1 MTSIRELTERAL
13 EVDETS
19 IMERIQLV
27 LTKRDMVDVKTL
39 ESKQAMMSEH
49 GFSNP
54 LFVSSHSGEGIES
67 LQSVVLDTLFGP
79 KRTLFIHH
87 PQQNQM
93 ASEAIL
99 SRIFDAVYVHEHQR
113 YKNGIEVRISA
124 SDETIAILF
133 SNYGQR
139 IELK

>member
-1 MTSIRELTERAL
+1 
-13 EVDETS
+13 
-19 IMERIQLV
+19 MERIQIV
-27 LTKRDMVDVKTL
+27 LTKCDTIDMETL
-39 ESKQAMMSEH
+39 DEKRAMLSEH

-54 LFVSSHSGEGIES
+54 LFISSHSGEGIET

-79 KRTLFIHH
+79 KRTLFIHN
-87 PQQNQM
+87 PEPNQM

-99 SRIFDAVYVHEHQR
+99 SRIFDAVYVHEHE
-113 YKNGIEVRISA
+113 KNESGIEVRISA
-124 SDETIAILF
+124 SDETIAILN

>member
-1 MTSIRELTERAL
+1 MRNH
-13 EVDETS
+13 
-19 IMERIQLV
+19 RIE
-27 LTKRDMVDVKTL
+27 K
-39 ESKQAMMSEH
+39 AMISEH

-54 LFVSSHSGEGIES
+54 LFISSHSGEGIEA

-79 KRTLFIHH
+79 KRTLFIHN
-87 PQQNQM
+87 PEANQM

-99 SRIFDAVYVHEHQR
+99 SRIFDAVYVHEHE
-113 YKNGIEVRISA
+113 KNENGIEVRISA
-124 SDETIAILF
+124 SDETIAILN